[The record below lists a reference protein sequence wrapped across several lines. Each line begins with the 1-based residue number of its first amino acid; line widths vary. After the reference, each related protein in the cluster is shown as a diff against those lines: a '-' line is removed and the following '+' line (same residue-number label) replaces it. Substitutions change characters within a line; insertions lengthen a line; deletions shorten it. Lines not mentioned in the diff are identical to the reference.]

1 MIYQGKVT
9 MAFKQGCFIRKNT
22 PELRAQL
29 EKLGYEY
36 SGFYKVDFSVLA
48 TTACNS
54 HYSCV
59 TDVLMDHPDDRIH
72 WRNNR
77 IDCGTNEKM
86 FLALAAMR
94 DDNDYMQWFI
104 CDDGESMFQVDKP
117 GMSVEKYIHE
127 YMDGWDTEG
136 YRKATAKEIVEHFN
150 N

>member
-1 MIYQGKVT
+1 

-29 EKLGYEY
+29 EKLGYEF

-59 TDVLMDHPDDRIH
+59 TDVLMDHPDDHIH
-72 WRNNR
+72 WRHNR
-77 IDCGTNEKM
+77 IDCGTNEKA
-86 FLALAAMR
+86 FLAIASLR
-94 DDNDYMQWFI
+94 NDTDRNQWFI
-104 CDDGESMFQVDKP
+104 CKQEYISTHSMNLVSPGTWQLNTQFDKLTT
-117 GMSVEKYIHE
+117 SLKNL
-127 YMDGWDTEG
+127 W
-136 YRKATAKEIVEHFN
+136 RKATAKEIVEHFN